1 LKPITPT
8 QAETTNA
15 ASASGRATP
24 RKDIN
29 VEHATNAIIAD
40 IAVMKVKKPI
50 PTLFEERNPTQ
61 PKKMII
67 GFHV

>member
-1 LKPITPT
+1 
-8 QAETTNA
+8 
-15 ASASGRATP
+15 
-24 RKDIN
+24 